1 MVHSSCSNT
10 TDDEQARQK
19 FELHTFSSLTL
30 GTIVVLILF
39 VSILWTKQQIKNLT
53 IQTRNNVLSLNQT
66 VALRVWLLADFFSF
80 QLILNLIAPEKV
92 VQFEMVKII
101 VVDNICYRFLLPL
114 TLLLSTKNNFPELW
128 TEGPIKRRRDFYQ
141 TEMRIIP
148 RRPEPTENGEPTHGS
163 GARYVY
169 VMSVRNDLNMN

>member
-1 MVHSSCSNT
+1 MVNSSCSVTSN
-10 TDDEQARQK
+10 DVQVREK
-19 FELHTFSSLTL
+19 FEIFGISSLTL
-30 GTIVVLILF
+30 GTTVVLILF
-39 VSILWTKQQIKNLT
+39 FSILWTKQQIKHQT
-53 IQTRNNVLSLNQT
+53 IKTRNNILSLNQT
-66 VALRVWLLADFFSF
+66 VAVRVWLLADFFSF

-148 RRPEPTENGEPTHGS
+148 RRPERNEFETRS
-163 GARYVY
+163 SVAKYVY
-169 VMSVRNDLNMN
+169 VRSV

>member
-114 TLLLSTKNNFPELW
+114 TLLISTKNNFPELW

-148 RRPEPTENGEPTHGS
+148 RRPERNEFETRS
-163 GARYVY
+163 SVAKYVY
-169 VMSVRNDLNMN
+169 VRSV